1 MESSLVISIPVI
13 RKSFSGFLGGT
24 YPSGEGGNKEMRKLL
39 LFIFCIF
46 FFTLGDAF
54 AVEIAWMHIQ
64 HREYGNGDSFN
75 RLGFGLLDD
84 RGYYLTDSRSITEIK
99 LYNQEKKELKL
110 SVVRLASVEDIFGSY
125 DSKNSQWNYSKTW
138 EFDSWFSA
146 VILDAINPGIY
157 WLKIKTVDG
166 KSAER
171 TFAFNRRIVLPIID
185 SNSFQLN
192 PDPYG
197 NLIWTWDIPIKL
209 GHLSSN
215 HKMRARAAIEIFQKK
230 KYAGYF
236 SIILPVH
243 LGYVFIPRDVVQLMN
258 KKGNRFELMIS
269 LETRDKNNRTYSKP
283 LVVDGKLP

>member
-1 MESSLVISIPVI
+1 M
-13 RKSFSGFLGGT
+13 K
-24 YPSGEGGNKEMRKLL
+24 KLL

-54 AVEIAWMHIQ
+54 AVEIAWMHVQ

-75 RLGFGLLDD
+75 RVGFGLLDD

-99 LYNQEKKELKL
+99 LYNPEKKELKL

-125 DSKNSQWNYSKTW
+125 DSKNSQWYYSKAW
-138 EFDSWFSA
+138 ELDSWFSA
-146 VILDAINPGIY
+146 VIFDALNPGIY

-171 TFAFNRRIVLPIID
+171 TFAFNKRVALPIID

-215 HKMRARAAIEIFQKK
+215 HKMRARAAIEIFKKK

-258 KKGNRFELMIS
+258 QKGNRFELKIS

-283 LVVDGKLP
+283 LVVDGKLPLTSGR

>member
-13 RKSFSGFLGGT
+13 RKSFRGFLGGT